1 MLNQN
6 NSKGHEESALLR
18 IGLSRA
24 ISRLSAV
31 LSLKSLLS
39 MVKIEKT
46 SEDGEW
52 L

>member
-6 NSKGHEESALLR
+6 NSKGHEESAFLR

-24 ISRLSAV
+24 ISRLFAV

-39 MVKIEKT
+39 MVKIEKS